1 MTAGIYLAGAVLT
14 AAVLRG
20 AGVDVGFPEAL
31 VCLVGSLLA
40 DIDTTTSGVGK
51 FARPLSNFL
60 ETRFGHRTV
69 THSLLFC
76 LLLGLILWPLEQVQ
90 PASYWAFLWG
100 YLSHLLLDTFN
111 VNGVPLLW
119 PARVQF
125 WFFPAR
131 SMRIKYGSPAESVV
145 ALICFGLGF
154 GLWFI
159 GQDGFDTTFRR
170 LVASPETA
178 VIDYLKMRDKSEVW
192 ADLSGFNSQTQED
205 MNGRYLIV
213 EALGRNGVLVE
224 DASGQSYAV
233 SKFGQVVAYRIRAY
247 SGEAIQKAEYRVDIS
262 GRTRGRAALEPAQ
275 SQAAAPQRYLRAE
288 QPSPAVPA
296 SGGNHGKSTQ
306 VPPARLARAASGQ
319 AR

>member
-40 DIDTTTSGVGK
+40 DIDITTSGVGK

-192 ADLSGFNSQTQED
+192 ADLSGFNSQT
-205 MNGRYLIV
+205 
-213 EALGRNGVLVE
+213 
-224 DASGQSYAV
+224 
-233 SKFGQVVAYRIRAY
+233 
-247 SGEAIQKAEYRVDIS
+247 
-262 GRTRGRAALEPAQ
+262 
-275 SQAAAPQRYLRAE
+275 
-288 QPSPAVPA
+288 
-296 SGGNHGKSTQ
+296 
-306 VPPARLARAASGQ
+306 
-319 AR
+319 